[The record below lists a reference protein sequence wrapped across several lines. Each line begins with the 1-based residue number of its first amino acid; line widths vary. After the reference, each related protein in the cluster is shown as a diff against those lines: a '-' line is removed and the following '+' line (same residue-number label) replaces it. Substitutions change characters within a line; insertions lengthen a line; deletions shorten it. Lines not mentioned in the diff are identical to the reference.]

1 MNENNTRYAIYFA
14 PDSYSQLWRFG
25 SQCLGYDAFSGEDYP
40 FLDPLP
46 LPQADWLLLTDEPRR
61 YGFHAT
67 LKAPFTLKPEYSEAK
82 LIAAFDHFSNHQSS
96 VWLSGLQISCLHGF
110 VALLPTSS
118 SAELQ
123 VLAKNTV
130 LAFEPFRAELSA
142 QDIERRLKSPLSETQ
157 KAYLRQYGYPF
168 VLDEFRFHMTLTGR
182 LPTGECSHLA
192 NDLQDRF
199 DTLVTPGPVH
209 INRIALF
216 KQSDRSGRFHIIHA
230 AQLK

>member
-1 MNENNTRYAIYFA
+1 MNEDNTRYAIYYA
-14 PDSYSQLWRFG
+14 PDPHSQLWRFG
-25 SQCLGYDAFSGEDYP
+25 SQCLGYDAFSGEDCP
-40 FLDPLP
+40 FIDPLP

-67 LKAPFTLKPEYSEAK
+67 LKAPFTLKSGQSEAE
-82 LIAAFDHFSNHQSS
+82 LRDAFDHFSTHQSS
-96 VWLSGLQISCLHGF
+96 LWLSGLHISCLHGF
-110 VALLPTSS
+110 VAFLPTSS
-118 SAELQ
+118 SADLQ
-123 VLAKNTV
+123 DLAKNTV

-142 QDIERRLKSPLSETQ
+142 QDLERRLKSPLSEPQ

-182 LPTGECSHLA
+182 LATGECSHLA

-199 DTLVTPGPVH
+199 DVFVTPGPVH

-216 KQSDRSGRFHIIHA
+216 KQSDRSGPFLIIHA